1 MFFMEQILL
10 KKLQKIFLSL
20 VIILVPFIWLPQ
32 KFYFSS
38 IGPNAVSY
46 ILLISLIFFVYEY
59 YKYKFKVNKTVL
71 YFFIVYVSFQI
82 ISLLQGLII
91 YPYYDLIDVSQL
103 TKLQYLSDKFNM
115 SFNNNIIIAI
125 WLFIRESKNIILS
138 SFYFCFIP
146 LLFLHLFGTDRQ
158 QAFSFVIK
166 TILVLISL
174 LCIYSI
180 PEILYLKCNNQI
192 ATNILKFINPFL
204 YDVSS
209 AHGWWPPLLWDYNGG
224 QLRSLCPEPS
234 FFCIIAALCIP
245 FLLNIIYK
253 KFSFK
258 YIFLFLLFIF
268 MLFMSKSRTGMVL
281 FLIEIFI
288 LISFLLYNFSKKNLF
303 FIVFLLFSISF
314 SMILNLSIPNKL
326 KQENKKE
333 TLISYID
340 DNLVSTVKTDIR
352 TNNTRFA
359 NIITMAKVGLS
370 KPVLGVG
377 THLKDAYM
385 IGNIPEFA
393 MKDYE
398 TTLWITQL
406 KKEGLKSNFPA
417 LNQYI
422 YVFAENGIIGF
433 LIFISPIIYILYM
446 ICKNKILLKNFDF
459 MTILIVFI
467 GQLFSMLGH
476 DYLMTYPISLG
487 LIYFYLNSYSKSN
500 EN

>member
-1 MFFMEQILL
+1 MEQNLL
-10 KKLQKIFLSL
+10 QKLQKILLSL

-46 ILLISLIFFVYEY
+46 VLLISLIFFVCEC
-59 YKYKFKVNKTVL
+59 YKYKLKINKTVL

-91 YPYYDLIDVSQL
+91 YPYYDLIDISQL

-115 SFNNNIIIAI
+115 PFNNNIIISM

-146 LLFLHLFGTDRQ
+146 LLFLHLFSYDYKK
-158 QAFSFVIK
+158 AFSFMEKAV
-166 TILVLISL
+166 LVLICL
-174 LCIYSI
+174 FCIYSV
-180 PEILYLKCNNQI
+180 PEIIYLKFNSQF
-192 ATNILKFINPFL
+192 AKNILETINPFL

-234 FFCIIAALCIP
+234 FFGIISAFCIP
-245 FLLNIIYK
+245 FLLNTIYK
-253 KFSFK
+253 NFSFK
-258 YIFLFLLFIF
+258 YIFLFFLFIF
-268 MLFMSKSRTGMVL
+268 MLFMSKSRTSMVL

-288 LISFLLYNFSKKNLF
+288 LISFLLYNFSKKNLVF
-303 FIVFLLFSISF
+303 VVFLLFTISF

-326 KQENKKE
+326 TQENKKE
-333 TLISYID
+333 NLVSYID
-340 DNLVSTVKTDIR
+340 DNLVSTVKTNIR

-359 NIITMAKVGLS
+359 NIIAMVKVGLS
-370 KPVLGVG
+370 KPILGVG

-385 IGNIPEFA
+385 IENIPEFA
-393 MKDYE
+393 TKDDE
-398 TTLWITQL
+398 TKLWIRQL

-422 YVFAENGIIGF
+422 YVFAENGIIG
-433 LIFISPIIYILYM
+433 LIIFVFPIIYIIY
-446 ICKNKILLKNFDF
+446 IIYKNSFLLKNFDF
-459 MTILIVFI
+459 MTIFIVFI
-467 GQLFSMLGH
+467 GQLFAMLGH
-476 DYLMTYPISLG
+476 DYLITYPISLG
-487 LIYFYLNSYSKSN
+487 LIYFYLNSYSKSKN